1 MSNDRKIVSPDALDL
16 TSRGR
21 RDYFVELEHPTI
33 WGHYLIPLTVFVGD
47 KAGDGRG
54 LLATGS
60 THGNEYEGPI
70 ALKHLLGEID
80 IANVTGRI
88 VIVPVLN
95 VAAFR
100 AGRRDTPDDGVN
112 LNRAFPGNAAG
123 SLSYRIADF
132 VTQKLFPHADIVID
146 LHSGGLVARFVP
158 CTSFHN
164 VKDTR
169 QQRQMQEVARGFGVP
184 YVMIYQDKTPGLLC
198 STAERMGK
206 ITVGGEFG
214 WGEAVNRAGVSM
226 CRQGVL
232 AAAIAHGHLRGPPPQ
247 HQHTPPDQQRLM
259 DNSERECYVAARRD
273 AYFEPTVDLGAQVT
287 KGQRVAW
294 LHDFSDPSSAAL
306 EITAP
311 HDGVVS
317 ALAWGAKVMQGQSVV
332 VVSRMKEWFT

>member
-1 MSNDRKIVSPDALDL
+1 MANERKIVSTDALD
-16 TSRGR
+16 RVYRER
-21 RDYFVELEHPTI
+21 RHYFVELEHPTI

-47 KAGDGRG
+47 KAEDGRG

-88 VIVPVLN
+88 IIVPVLN

-132 VTQKLFPHADIVID
+132 VTNKLYPHADVVID
-146 LHSGGLVARFVP
+146 LHSGGLIARFVT
-158 CTSFHN
+158 CTSFHY
-164 VKDTR
+164 VKDPR

-214 WGEAVNRAGVSM
+214 WGEAVNREGVSM

-232 AAAIAHGHLRGPPPQ
+232 TTAIMHGQLRGKPPENLHCPPQ
-247 HQHTPPDQQRLM
+247 RQRLV
-259 DNSERECYVAARRD
+259 DNSERECYLPAPRD
-273 AYFEPTVDLGAQVT
+273 GLFEPAVDLGTAVT
-287 KGQRVAW
+287 AGQRV
-294 LHDFSDPSSAAL
+294 
-306 EITAP
+306 
-311 HDGVVS
+311 
-317 ALAWGAKVMQGQSVV
+317 
-332 VVSRMKEWFT
+332 